1 MPYTNKDP
9 HIVATNFVE
18 AVRVYGAPLKLR
30 TDAEQKMELWQ
41 RYSHKSTKMKRHTSM
56 DHLQVIPELKA
67 YGARCQASSDHG

>member
-1 MPYTNKDP
+1 MSYTNKDP

-30 TDAEQKMELWQ
+30 TDAGTENGVMAA
-41 RYSHKSTKMKRHTSM
+41 MKRHTSM
-56 DHLQVIPELKA
+56 DPLLVIPELKA